1 MASRRGMALLV
12 ALVMA
17 LAACTE
23 SATPP
28 QPTAPPDAFASTP
41 TIGPSTTTRPTPT
54 TTLDLERVVL
64 QRVDPV
70 SLEPMTAFEPIP
82 MGDALWGSFASSDG
96 RYLVATVDAHG
107 SGDPEMRL
115 VDLQSWLPVASWPE
129 SGDFMFHINQQGSV
143 FYVTYGGT
151 AEFRFAAT
159 DSTQSTLIASLPA
172 NYGVWGAESVTE
184 ALFVLYGTK
193 PAEPGSDHQEQVF
206 VATVQLDEGGPVL
219 TEIPMPGV
227 VIGQVDPVSQG
238 PWAGYLYTSPSF
250 TWDPVG
256 ARLLVVHGDEDVIS
270 EVDIETGKVVEHP
283 VAGTVDLQSGT
294 RRMSA
299 LSPDGGSLHVATR
312 TVELIE
318 DDDDW
323 MVITR
328 PAGVKTIDTTTWEMV
343 VRTDEPIS
351 DIWVSPSG
359 ALLGSGYTTEES
371 ESVSVQDSTGLY
383 LLDGSNLS
391 VRVHY
396 PPETPDQWWGPV
408 SFSESGA
415 IAYASSWVQNPR
427 VHALEMATGEFL
439 STAESTET
447 LEMIGPVG
455 VLASTR

>member
-1 MASRRGMALLV
+1 MASRRGLALLV
-12 ALVMA
+12 ASL
-17 LAACTE
+17 LIAACTE
-23 SATPP
+23 SATPQ
-28 QPTAPPDAFASTP
+28 QPTAPSDAFASTP
-41 TIGPSTTTRPTPT
+41 TIGPSTTTRPAPT
-54 TTLDLERVVL
+54 TTPDVERVVL

-82 MGDALWGSFASSDG
+82 MGDALWGQVASPDG
-96 RYLVATVDAHG
+96 RYLAATVDVDG
-107 SGDPEMRL
+107 SGVPEMRL
-115 VDLQSWLPVASWPE
+115 VDLQSWMPVASWPG
-129 SGDFMFHINQQGSV
+129 SGDLLFHINESGSV
-143 FYVTYGGT
+143 FYVTYGAT

-159 DSTQSTLIASLPA
+159 DSTGSTLLAALPA

-184 ALFVLYGTK
+184 ALFLLYGTK
-193 PAEPGSDHQEQVF
+193 PAEPVSEGQEQVF
-206 VATVQLDEGGPVL
+206 VATVQLDEAGPVL

-227 VIGQVDPVSQG
+227 VVGQVDPVSQG

-270 EVDIETGKVVEHP
+270 ELNIETGEVVEHP
-283 VAGTVDLQSGT
+283 VAGPVDLQSGT

-299 LSPDGGSLHVATR
+299 LSPDAGSLHVATR
-312 TVELIE
+312 AVELIE

-323 MVITR
+323 MVVTR

-351 DIWVSPSG
+351 DLWVSPSG

-371 ESVSVQDSTGLY
+371 ESVYVQDSTGLY
-383 LLDGSNLS
+383 LLDGSDLS

-396 PPETPDQWWGPV
+396 PPETPEQWWGPV
-408 SFSESGA
+408 SFTDSGS
-415 IAYASSWVQNPR
+415 IAYASTWVQTPR
-427 VHALEMATGEFL
+427 VNAIEMDTGEFL

-447 LEMIGPVG
+447 LEMIGHVG
-455 VLASTR
+455 VLASNR